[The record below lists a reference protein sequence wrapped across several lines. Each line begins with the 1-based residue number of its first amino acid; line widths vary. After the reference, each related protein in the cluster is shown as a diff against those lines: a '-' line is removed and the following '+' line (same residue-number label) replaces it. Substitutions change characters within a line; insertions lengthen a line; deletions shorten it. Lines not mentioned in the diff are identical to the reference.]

1 MFSLKSKTALCVT
14 ALLFIVLVT
23 SCIPSSKADPQGT
36 YPVSAAF
43 SDFYRQF
50 GGEAVLGP
58 AISPLFVK
66 DGVSYQYVVSAL
78 LAYDPNKVPLKRYQ
92 LSPIA
97 ASEWQIDD
105 LAEPASAGNSPYY
118 VNGHQIWE
126 EIRSF
131 YDQYGSDILG
141 LPRTSVSVNE
151 LKQRYEQYFDGI
163 GFYRNFTDPV
173 GRIHLMPYGA
183 WMCGNN
189 CQYQASDA
197 NLPSASY
204 SRQYSATEQLF
215 LQEAER
221 LEYRFTGAP
230 LLSPRLGS
238 DGNYQMVF
246 QNVVMYINS
255 AEGSQIKLRPL
266 PSWLG
271 IHDDKPVNEVKADWL
286 SFYQLQEGLGYNVPD
301 LFTEYINNHGTM
313 GVSGQPI
320 TEYVDLEEGGYS
332 QCFTSICL
340 EYHPN
345 APQELQVRPHMLGAD
360 YLAFGSKASTPPPD
374 FSSAM
379 QINAWENHPLI
390 PSGHKQVI
398 NIQASQNNIPLAG
411 IDFSLVVRKP
421 DGIVIT
427 YTLNPTGEDGKT
439 SVELDPINGAN
450 GAIVQYEVCVVG
462 PVTPQV
468 CFSRSYTIW
477 EQ

>member
-1 MFSLKSKTALCVT
+1 MFSLKGKLAFCIT
-14 ALLFIVLVT
+14 ALLFILLVT
-23 SCIPSSKADPQGT
+23 SCVPSSGASSQGI
-36 YPVSAAF
+36 YPVSATF

-58 AISPLFVK
+58 GISPLFVK

-78 LAYDPNKVPLKRYQ
+78 MAYDPNMVPLKRYR

-97 ASEWQIDD
+97 SSEWQIND
-105 LAEPASAGNSPYY
+105 LAQPVPGGKDQYY

-131 YDQYGSDILG
+131 YDQYGADILG
-141 LPRTSVSVNE
+141 LPLTSVMVNE
-151 LKQRYEQYFDGI
+151 VKQRYEQYFDGI

-173 GRIHLMPYGA
+173 GKIHLMPYGA

-189 CQYQASDA
+189 CQYQTSDT
-197 NLPSASY
+197 NLPLASY
-204 SRQYSATEQLF
+204 LRQYSATEQLF
-215 LQEAER
+215 LQESER
-221 LEYRFTGAP
+221 LGYWFTGTP

-246 QNVVMYINS
+246 QNVVMYIDPLD
-255 AEGSQIKLRPL
+255 GSHIKLRPL

-271 IHDDKPVNEVKADWL
+271 IHSDKPVKQETADWL
-286 SFYQLQEGLGYNVPD
+286 SFFPLQEGLGFNVPD
-301 LFTEYINNHGTM
+301 IFTEYINNHGTM
-313 GVSGQPI
+313 SISGSPI
-320 TEYVDLEEGGYS
+320 TEYSDLEEGGYS
-332 QCFTSICL
+332 QCFTNVCL

-360 YLAFGSKASTPPPD
+360 YLASKSKASTPAPD

-390 PSGHKQVI
+390 PSGYKQVI
-398 NIQASQNNIPLAG
+398 NIQASQNNIPMSG
-411 IDFSLVVRKP
+411 VDFSLVVKKP
-421 DGIVIT
+421 DGIIIT
-427 YTLNPTGEDGKT
+427 YTLDPTGEDGKT
-439 SVELDPINGAN
+439 SIELDPINGAN
-450 GAIVQYEVCVVG
+450 GAIVQYEVCVIG
-462 PVTPQV
+462 PVSPQV